1 MNCFINNGNGYQP
14 VKVVDK
20 LDIEIK
26 PPKTGSNVKPAP
38 AKSVNVTIDSANTD
52 FSFIQELQEPVFKKA
67 RSLLRAVP
75 PEIESGDR
83 LILRCPNC
91 DHKVYV
97 QRNGEDLRMS
107 CGGCGIDVIVNMASL
122 RRVKTEK
129 QEA

>member
-1 MNCFINNGNGYQP
+1 MNETRNPLSGIRERVC
-14 VKVVDK
+14 
-20 LDIEIK
+20 
-26 PPKTGSNVKPAP
+26 
-38 AKSVNVTIDSANTD
+38 
-52 FSFIQELQEPVFKKA
+52 
-67 RSLLRAVP
+67 SLLRAVP

-83 LILRCPNC
+83 LILKCPNC